1 VKQKGEKKRK
11 FWCTLLALGT
21 SSCSAFILS
30 AILSLRSCKQAR
42 GKSETVATADQ
53 TSNPCSS
60 ASLLR
65 AAEAVETS
73 QNFGEKLG
81 RATVVLKL
89 KDAAG
94 QTDALT
100 RTDVKALKKKNWER
114 RERWWASG
122 IHVRRCCEGPWP
134 VPSSPA
140 RAAAAVAPPLLQARL
155 RQPVPSRHPKPR
167 LLRSSALALVR
178 PLTTQ
183 GG

>member
-30 AILSLRSCKQAR
+30 AILSLRSCKQTR

-100 RTDVKALKKKNWER
+100 RTDVNALKKRIGRGGKGGGRVAYTFGDAVRVRGLSPPRPHALLPRWR
-114 RERWWASG
+114 R
-122 IHVRRCCEGPWP
+122 
-134 VPSSPA
+134 PSSRQGSGSRCRPA
-140 RAAAAVAPPLLQARL
+140 TRSRASSEAL
-155 RQPVPSRHPKPR
+155 RWHW
-167 LLRSSALALVR
+167 SAL
-178 PLTTQ
+178 
-183 GG
+183 